1 MLAVLVVAALLLRG
15 VSPQQEPSEHHL
27 LHHSVPMATRVSRS
41 LQCIFG
47 SLGEA
52 PQPGEGLQCSDSHQA
67 VRLGSW
73 RVDFTS
79 AKAFQ
84 PAPRRTSRRRPPL

>member
-15 VSPQQEPSEHHL
+15 VSPQQQEQSEHHL

-52 PQPGEGLQCSDSHQA
+52 PQPGAGLQCSD
-67 VRLGSW
+67 
-73 RVDFTS
+73 
-79 AKAFQ
+79 
-84 PAPRRTSRRRPPL
+84 